1 MPIEKQS
8 EEARKAERELMTVK
22 LTLAV
27 DNIRKESSF
36 QESIKVFGFDGVGGI
51 TSDRVCVRVDGTKAT
66 VWLSEG
72 LYSALSEKVSKEFKR
87 MEDELRKPDEKILGD
102 YTPIFKAL
110 SNCGITIKEVN
121 SSSSEKL
128 SEVRQSLE
136 EQHEVIRSS
145 KVFNK
150 AFVIKQFGPV
160 VVSEAL
166 ERYEKNRIP
175 PSEVEKQPPFRMQME
190 WVLFEKEIAQQLSE
204 MNEYGVF
211 KVLTA
216 PDGKRVNIHGNKGI
230 GVIAAP
236 FLAVQLDRNEAKVFL
251 EDSFK
256 LQISG
261 KTLEEIRKNPK
272 LLGEELR
279 ILPHILNALSDFRI
293 QVTELNL
300 RTANEVKEIA
310 AKLVEQNWVAS
321 QLLKAPEE
329 VREKVVEQ
337 LLDSVKSLKKVEE
350 AVARYGIEISVEK
363 RRKAYEPSEK
373 LSKKISEKLRLLE
386 WGMVD
391 EKVDG
396 VEIVGMAG
404 FFAIKVKDDAVIK
417 VRGNKA
423 SVLLSK
429 DFSSILNE
437 HVKSKKEFE
446 ALQRTQFI
454 FYPGIDQLSF
464 KHPQL
469 LEGNKKLLPYLS
481 AIEALKEHGVES
493 ASFKTVSHNADYY
506 MEKTRREFDIPFQ
519 FSRKLKEGRSFGE
532 VVDEMLTILPAT
544 ELAAKLD
551 NAGMQKEAERV
562 AVYVDSVRST
572 KREVRRML
580 EEWVEKGVPS
590 KQEMIERMNQEVL
603 EGMLRELVAEFTES
617 NEKLS
622 RRIIGWREKLNQ
634 PSYFGSASQ
643 ERLTEFIREDT
654 DTVELNKKRI
664 EKAQEAL
671 KALEGKDEP

>member
-110 SNCGITIKEVN
+110 SNCGITVKEVN

-493 ASFKTVSHNADYY
+493 ASFKTVSH
-506 MEKTRREFDIPFQ
+506 TLI
-519 FSRKLKEGRSFGE
+519 
-532 VVDEMLTILPAT
+532 TI
-544 ELAAKLD
+544 
-551 NAGMQKEAERV
+551 
-562 AVYVDSVRST
+562 
-572 KREVRRML
+572 
-580 EEWVEKGVPS
+580 W
-590 KQEMIERMNQEVL
+590 
-603 EGMLRELVAEFTES
+603 
-617 NEKLS
+617 
-622 RRIIGWREKLNQ
+622 
-634 PSYFGSASQ
+634 
-643 ERLTEFIREDT
+643 
-654 DTVELNKKRI
+654 KKRDGSLTFHFSSL
-664 EKAQEAL
+664 AS
-671 KALEGKDEP
+671 